1 MQRGVGSW
9 MDIVRSKTHLSN
21 ATPDQARIF
30 SDEFWNEHVP
40 AALADGLTVGTGC
53 SIWEN

>member
-1 MQRGVGSW
+1 

-40 AALADGLTVGTGC
+40 AALADGLAVGTGC